1 MTGGG
6 SNPAPATSKEER
18 MFFWSRPK
26 DRKNPQR
33 RFKERR
39 RYLRLET
46 NIPIHYFIIPK
57 GKEEEIEEIYSHR
70 ADAKNI
76 GGGGLMV
83 EIPILSDELLLT
95 THLIKIK
102 FNLPGDQK
110 PIEAIAKMVC
120 VNRSEH
126 REGFYLRLA
135 FIKISDEDRQKL
147 ISYVK
152 TKE

>member
-1 MTGGG
+1 
-6 SNPAPATSKEER
+6 
-18 MFFWSRPK
+18 MFFLSRPK
-26 DRKNPQR
+26 DKQTPQKG
-33 RFKERR
+33 FEERR
-39 RYLRLET
+39 RYLRLEA
-46 NIPIHYFIIPK
+46 NIPIHYFIIPE
-57 GKEEEIEEIYSHR
+57 GKEEEIEGFYSHR

-102 FNLPGDQK
+102 FSLPGDQK

-126 REGFYLRLA
+126 GEGFYLRLA
-135 FIKISDEDRQKL
+135 FIKISDEDKQKL

-152 TKE
+152 TKKRQG

>member
-1 MTGGG
+1 
-6 SNPAPATSKEER
+6 
-18 MFFWSRPK
+18 MFSWFRLK
-26 DRKNPQR
+26 DRQGLQEG
-33 RFKERR
+33 FKERR
-39 RYLRLET
+39 RYLRLEAD
-46 NIPIHYFIIPK
+46 IPVHYFIIPK
-57 GKEEEIEEIYSHR
+57 GKEEEIEEFYCQR
-70 ADAKNI
+70 AEARNI

-102 FNLPGDQK
+102 FSLPGDQK

-120 VNRSEH
+120 VDRSECG
-126 REGFYLRLA
+126 EGFYLRLA

-152 TKE
+152 TKK